1 MFNNMMENKQQMIHI
16 IAEIVLMIA
25 IVFYF
30 NQKHKK
36 VLSLVE
42 DLAQRV
48 EEQEDLLQKHE
59 EVIKKLVE
67 GFNVLQT
74 EQYKTPP
81 PQAMPQQTMPPQ
93 AMPPQAMAKKPVKL
107 QVHKPVKKIQ
117 TRVPVV
123 EKIVEPKVELEL
135 EPQVE
140 PELEQE
146 VESEVEELN
155 FEEELKTELEE
166 LEVLEEEITELDT
179 TDLKSNADLKKE
191 D

>member
-1 MFNNMMENKQQMIHI
+1 MENKQQMIHI

-81 PQAMPQQTMPPQ
+81 PHAMPQQAMPQQ

-117 TRVPVV
+117 PRVPVV

-140 PELEQE
+140 LELEQE

>member
-1 MFNNMMENKQQMIHI
+1 MFTNMMENKQQMIHI

-74 EQYKTPP
+74 EQYKTHP
-81 PQAMPQQTMPPQ
+81 PQAMPQQTMP
-93 AMPPQAMAKKPVKL
+93 KKP
-107 QVHKPVKKIQ
+107 
-117 TRVPVV
+117 
-123 EKIVEPKVELEL
+123 
-135 EPQVE
+135 
-140 PELEQE
+140 
-146 VESEVEELN
+146 
-155 FEEELKTELEE
+155 LK
-166 LEVLEEEITELDT
+166 
-179 TDLKSNADLKKE
+179 
-191 D
+191 